1 VLPPGSGLS
10 FFRVDGSA
18 QDPVRGI
25 ARGVGALWWLW
36 LAFGIFW
43 IAVAFVVL
51 QFDRASITTVGVL
64 IGFMFLVAGFQQLFI
79 AMFAEGWVRWLL
91 IIFGTL
97 LLIAAV
103 LAFIEPKNTF
113 AGVADILGFIFLLIG
128 VFWTI
133 QALAER
139 AVNPLWWIGL
149 IAGIAMVILG
159 FWTAGQFFIDKA
171 YLLLVFA
178 GIWALFNG
186 VTDIVRAFQ
195 IRALAK
201 ALEEAAT

>member
-1 VLPPGSGLS
+1 MDASV
-10 FFRVDGSA
+10 
-18 QDPVRGI
+18 QDPARAI
-25 ARGVGALWWLW
+25 ARAVGALWWVW

-51 QFDRASITTVGVL
+51 QFDQASITTVGVL
-64 IGFMFLVAGFQQLFI
+64 IGFMFLFAGFQQLFVAI
-79 AMFAEGWVRWLL
+79 FAEGWPRWVLM
-91 IIFGTL
+91 IFGVL

-103 LAFIEPKNTF
+103 LSFVEPKNTF

-133 QALAER
+133 EALAER
-139 AVNPLWWIGL
+139 AMNPLWWISL
-149 IAGIAMVILG
+149 IAGIATVIIG

-178 GIWALFNG
+178 GIWALFHG
-186 VTDIVRAFQ
+186 VTDIIRAFQ
-195 IRALAK
+195 IRAFAK
-201 ALEEAAT
+201 ALDEAAP